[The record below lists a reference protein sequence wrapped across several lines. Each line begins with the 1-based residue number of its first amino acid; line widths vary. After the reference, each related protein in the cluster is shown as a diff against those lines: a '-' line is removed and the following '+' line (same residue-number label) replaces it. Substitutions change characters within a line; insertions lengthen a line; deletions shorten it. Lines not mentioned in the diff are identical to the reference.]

1 MARAVGSAV
10 LARRL
15 GARIR
20 ELRRGVKLTQ
30 EQLALAAN
38 LSPGFVALVESG
50 TRQPSLGALVA
61 LASALHRDLL
71 ELMVLDAND
80 PRGDLLDAIRRKD
93 WDAAD
98 VAMSRL
104 GRSLGPSRITGTE
117 P

>member
-20 ELRRGVKLTQ
+20 LLRHGVKLTQ

-50 TRQPSLGALVA
+50 TRLPSLGALVA
-61 LASALHRDLL
+61 LASALQRDLL
-71 ELMVLDAND
+71 ELMVLDVHD
-80 PRGDLLDAIRRKD
+80 LRGDLLDAIRRQD
-93 WDAAD
+93 WEATDAAL
-98 VAMSRL
+98 VGL
-104 GRSLGPSRITGTE
+104 GRPKGDSRRRD
-117 P
+117 